1 MEDKRHGEG
10 RFIWK
15 DKREYEGAWANGKQS
30 GIGYYMNVKGEK
42 KKGLWKDGKRTE
54 WYDE

>member
-42 KKGLWKDGKRTE
+42 KKGL
-54 WYDE
+54 